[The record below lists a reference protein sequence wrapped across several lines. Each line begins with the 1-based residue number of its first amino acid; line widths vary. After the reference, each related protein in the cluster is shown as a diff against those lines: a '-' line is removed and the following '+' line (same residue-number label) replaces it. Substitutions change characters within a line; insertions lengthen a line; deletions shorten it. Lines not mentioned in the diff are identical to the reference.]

1 MKLWITE
8 EYLRGNLKRFEKN
21 GLFEGGFKGP
31 SMDDAGEVFSFFKRS
46 SLIMEALAR
55 NCWKQMLVGSGRLNS
70 LEKTRNLKW
79 KTGRHKFRKVK
90 KR

>member
-1 MKLWITE
+1 MKAA
-8 EYLRGNLKRFEKN
+8 LKALQWMTQAR
-21 GLFEGGFKGP
+21 L
-31 SMDDAGEVFSFFKRS
+31 FFKRS